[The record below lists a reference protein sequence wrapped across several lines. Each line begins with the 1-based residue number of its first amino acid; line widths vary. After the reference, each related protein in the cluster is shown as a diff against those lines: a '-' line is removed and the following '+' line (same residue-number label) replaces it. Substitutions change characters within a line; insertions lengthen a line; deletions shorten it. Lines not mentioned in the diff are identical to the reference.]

1 MQYSDDTA
9 RGLPA
14 LWLGWK
20 GWRHFWDATFT
31 QWGIAAISYIVA
43 LALLAVVI
51 PSALA
56 VAALAWVAS
65 SLVRYANSEAP
76 PWWRWGL
83 FGLWLSFFALLS
95 SSPLAWITPLP
106 IPLAVLFALG
116 PAIYIPRRGGRKV
129 DTERPFRYW
138 FGLLGR
144 IAAGPR
150 PDAPAAV
157 DPSALAL
164 LPDQPVRIRKIKP
177 RPVTT

>member
-56 VAALAWVAS
+56 VAALAW
-65 SLVRYANSEAP
+65 
-76 PWWRWGL
+76 
-83 FGLWLSFFALLS
+83 
-95 SSPLAWITPLP
+95 ITPLP

-116 PAIYIPRRGGRKV
+116 PAIYIPRRVGRKV

-150 PDAPAAV
+150 PDTPAAV

>member
-1 MQYSDDTA
+1 MFCGA
-9 RGLPA
+9 
-14 LWLGWK
+14 GW
-20 GWRHFWDATFT
+20 
-31 QWGIAAISYIVA
+31 IAAISYIVA
-43 LALLAVVI
+43 FLLLAAAI

-56 VAALAWVAS
+56 VAGLSWVAS

-106 IPLAVLFALG
+106 IPLAALCALG
-116 PAIYIPRRGGRKV
+116 PAIYIPRRVGRKV
-129 DTERPFRYW
+129 DTERPFHYW

-164 LPDQPVRIRKIKP
+164 LPD
-177 RPVTT
+177 RPVKVREYA